1 MSIFAKIITVEN
13 FIYLID
19 CAKNSLILAIISV
32 ILGLFIGTI
41 VAACK
46 ISKIRILRYLAN
58 IYVEFIRGTPMLL
71 QLLIFFF
78 GLPQLIPN
86 YASLSFSTQV
96 FIAGV
101 VGMSINSG
109 AYSAELI
116 RSGIQSIEAG
126 QWEAGKSLGMSYF
139 KIMRLII
146 LPQAF
151 KRIIPPMVSEF
162 IVLIKDS
169 SLVSSIGATELLK
182 GSQIIGSR
190 YYNYIIPLFM
200 AACIYLIMTL
210 TISYFAKKLEKR
222 FQIYD

>member
-1 MSIFAKIITVEN
+1 MTISTKIFTIEN
-13 FIYLID
+13 LLFLVK
-19 CAKNSLILAIISV
+19 CAQNSLLLAVISV
-32 ILGLFIGTI
+32 VIGLIIGTI
-41 VAACK
+41 IAAFK
-46 ISKIRILRYLAN
+46 ISKFKILRIVASVY
-58 IYVEFIRGTPMLL
+58 IEFIRGTPMLL
-71 QLLIFFF
+71 QLLLFFF
-78 GLPQLIPN
+78 GLPQLIPG
-86 YASLSFSTQV
+86 YSALSFSTQV

-116 RSGIQSIEAG
+116 RSGIQSIESG

-139 KIMRLII
+139 KIMRKII

-200 AACIYLIMTL
+200 AAIIYLIMTL
-210 TISYFAKKLEKR
+210 TISYFATKIEKR
-222 FQIYD
+222 LKAYD

>member
-1 MSIFAKIITVEN
+1 MTILEKIITIEN
-13 FIYLID
+13 ISFLIS
-19 CAKNSLILAIISV
+19 CAKNSLILAVISIV
-32 ILGLFIGTI
+32 FGLIIGTI
-41 VAACK
+41 TAACK
-46 ISKIRILRYLAN
+46 ISHNKLLRIIAN
-58 IYVEFIRGTPMLL
+58 IYIEFIRGTPMLL
-71 QLLIFFF
+71 QLFIFFF
-78 GLPQLIPN
+78 GLPQLIPG
-86 YASLSFSTQV
+86 YSSLAFSTQV

-116 RSGIQSIEAG
+116 RSGIESIDVG
-126 QWEAGKSLGMSYF
+126 QWEAGKSLGLSRF
-139 KIMRLII
+139 KIMKLII

-182 GSQIIGSR
+182 GSQILGSR

-200 AACIYLIMTL
+200 AAIVYLFMTL
-210 TISYFAKKLEKR
+210 TISMLAKRLEKR
-222 FQIYD
+222 MKVYD